1 MNLSPV
7 PMGCAGVLIQLADQ
21 GIRVIMFRDS
31 RNHVRIEVAVGAFTD
46 AVRDMNIQRKGLHVD
61 GHVPNIRTNTS
72 AYNSIAGE
80 QLRQIS

>member
-31 RNHVRIEVAVGAFTD
+31 RHHVRIEVAVGAFTD

-61 GHVPNIRTNTS
+61 RHVPNIRSKTAT
-72 AYNSIAGE
+72 YNSVD
-80 QLRQIS
+80 